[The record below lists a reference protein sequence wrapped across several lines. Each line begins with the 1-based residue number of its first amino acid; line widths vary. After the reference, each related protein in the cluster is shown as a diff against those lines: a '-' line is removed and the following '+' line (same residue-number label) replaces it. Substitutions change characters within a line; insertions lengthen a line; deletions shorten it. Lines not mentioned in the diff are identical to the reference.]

1 MQNDAQLRLF
11 PTPRLPQL
19 LPPGDSSV
27 TDASDRQVFVA
38 RVRRGATDWTC
49 FGPYRTHELARR
61 VGARFG
67 RVPISAVVV
76 ARYESEADVIGT
88 REGQRNHI

>member
-11 PTPRLPQL
+11 PHPVCRNSFHLAIPALQMPRIARY
-19 LPPGDSSV
+19 SSHGCAV
-27 TDASDRQVFVA
+27 VRLTGRASA
-38 RVRRGATDWTC
+38 
-49 FGPYRTHELARR
+49 YRTHELARR